1 LAAGSFNRDDGQDA
15 AHGTILPMT
24 TAVTSRNGRRVRKP
38 FLARLAD
45 HSEPYL
51 YSAPALI
58 LIVAVM
64 LVPLVLGMSYAFR
77 DIQLLNP
84 FSGGFIGL
92 DHFRTLSQDKAFFGA
107 LKNTLW
113 WTGASVALQFTFGL
127 ILALLLDKPFR
138 GRGIVQALVF
148 LPWAVPSFLAGLTW
162 AWLFNPVIGPL
173 PHWLFALGLMQQPDN
188 LLSNPY
194 YAMWGPII
202 ANVWW
207 GIPFFAITLLAA
219 LQSIP
224 RDLYEAASID
234 GANWM
239 QRFLSITL
247 PFLAPTIAITVLLR
261 TVWVANFADLI
272 VVMTGGGPADRT
284 QIVASYIFTQA
295 FKALDF
301 GYASAIALVLL
312 VLLLAY
318 SMLII
323 LLRQTLLNKG

>member
-1 LAAGSFNRDDGQDA
+1 
-15 AHGTILPMT
+15 MT
-24 TAVTSRNGRRVRKP
+24 SITDTLDRRHDRRPWLK
-38 FLARLAD
+38 RLAD
-45 HSEPYL
+45 ASEPYL

-58 LIVAVM
+58 LIIAVM
-64 LVPLVLGMSYAFR
+64 LVPLAIGISYAFR

-92 DHFRTLSQDKAFFGA
+92 EHFRDLSKDKAFYWA

-113 WTGASVALQFTFGL
+113 WTGASVVLQFIFGL
-127 ILALLLDKPFR
+127 ILALLLDKPFF
-138 GRGIVQALVF
+138 GRSIVQALVF
-148 LPWAVPSFLAGLTW
+148 LPWAVPSFLAGLNW
-162 AWLFNPVIGPL
+162 SWLFNPVIGPI
-173 PHWLFALGLMQQPDN
+173 PHWLYAMGLMSEPGN
-188 LLSNPY
+188 ILSDPN

-219 LQSIP
+219 LQAIP

-234 GANWM
+234 GAGWFE
-239 QRFLSITL
+239 RFRSITL

-261 TVWVANFADLI
+261 TVWVSNFADLI

-295 FKALDF
+295 FKRLDF

-312 VLLLAY
+312 VLLLSY

-323 LLRQTLLNKG
+323 LLRQTLLNKD

>member
-1 LAAGSFNRDDGQDA
+1 MTSPARADNRRSLTKRMADA
-15 AHGTILPMT
+15 
-24 TAVTSRNGRRVRKP
+24 
-38 FLARLAD
+38 
-45 HSEPYL
+45 SEPYL
-51 YSAPALI
+51 YSAPALV
-58 LIVAVM
+58 LIVVVM
-64 LVPLVLGMSYAFR
+64 LVPLVLGISYAFR

-92 DHFRTLSQDKAFFGA
+92 DHFRALGRDQDFYRA

-113 WTGASVALQFTFGL
+113 WTGASVALQFIFGL
-127 ILALLLDKPFR
+127 ILALLLDKPFY
-138 GRGIVQALVF
+138 GRGLAQALVF
-148 LPWAVPSFLAGLTW
+148 LPWAVPSFLAGLNW

-173 PHWLFALGLMQQPDN
+173 PHWLYALGVLAEPNNILADPA
-188 LLSNPY
+188 L
-194 YAMWGPII
+194 AMWGPIA

-219 LQSIP
+219 LQAIP
-224 RDLYEAASID
+224 RDLYEAAAID
-234 GANWM
+234 GAGPV

-261 TVWVANFADLI
+261 TVWVSNFADLI
-272 VVMTGGGPADRT
+272 IVMTNGGPADRT

-295 FKALDF
+295 FKRLDF

-318 SMLII
+318 SMLIV
-323 LLRQTLLNKG
+323 LLRQSLLNKG

>member
-1 LAAGSFNRDDGQDA
+1 MTSPARADD
-15 AHGTILPMT
+15 
-24 TAVTSRNGRRVRKP
+24 RRSLMK
-38 FLARLAD
+38 RLAD
-45 HSEPYL
+45 ASEPYL
-51 YSAPALI
+51 YSAPALV

-64 LVPLVLGMSYAFR
+64 LVPLALGISYAFR

-92 DHFRTLSQDKAFFGA
+92 DHFRALGRDQDFYRA

-113 WTGASVALQFTFGL
+113 WTGASVALQFIFGL
-127 ILALLLDKPFR
+127 ILALLLDKPFY
-138 GRGIVQALVF
+138 GRGLAQALVF
-148 LPWAVPSFLAGLTW
+148 LPWAVPSFLAGLNW

-173 PHWLFALGLMQQPDN
+173 PHWLYALGVLGEPNNILADPE
-188 LLSNPY
+188 L
-194 YAMWGPII
+194 AMWGPIA

-219 LQSIP
+219 LQAIP
-224 RDLYEAASID
+224 RDLYEAAAID
-234 GANWM
+234 GAGPV

-261 TVWVANFADLI
+261 TVWVSNFADLI
-272 VVMTGGGPADRT
+272 IVMTNGGPADRT

-295 FKALDF
+295 FKRLDF

-318 SMLII
+318 SMLIV
-323 LLRQTLLNKG
+323 LLRQSLLNKG

>member
-1 LAAGSFNRDDGQDA
+1 MTIYADTIDGRHD
-15 AHGTILPMT
+15 
-24 TAVTSRNGRRVRKP
+24 RKTW
-38 FLARLAD
+38 LKRLAD
-45 HSEPYL
+45 GSTPWL
-51 YSAPALI
+51 YSAPSLI
-58 LIVAVM
+58 LIAGVM
-64 LVPLVLGMSYAFR
+64 LVPLVIGISYAFR
-77 DIQLLNP
+77 DIVLLNP

-92 DHFRTLSQDKAFFGA
+92 DHFRALSKDASFRGA

-113 WTGASVALQFTFGL
+113 WTGASVLLQFIFGL

-138 GRGIVQALVF
+138 GRGVVQALVF
-148 LPWAVPSFLAGLTW
+148 LPWAVPSFLAGLNW
-162 AWLFNPVIGPL
+162 AWLFNPVIGPI
-173 PHWLFALGLMQQPDN
+173 PHWLYAMGLTSEPGN
-188 LLSNPY
+188 ILSDPH

-219 LQSIP
+219 LQAIP

-234 GANWM
+234 GAGWF
-239 QRFLSITL
+239 QRFRSITL

-261 TVWVANFADLI
+261 TVWVSNFADLI
-272 VVMTGGGPADRT
+272 VVMTSGGPADRT

-295 FKALDF
+295 FRALDF

-323 LLRQTLLNKG
+323 LLRQMLLKD

>member
-1 LAAGSFNRDDGQDA
+1 
-15 AHGTILPMT
+15 MT
-24 TAVTSRNGRRVRKP
+24 SITDTLDRRHDRRPWLK
-38 FLARLAD
+38 RLAD
-45 HSEPYL
+45 ASEPYL

-58 LIVAVM
+58 LIIAVM
-64 LVPLVLGMSYAFR
+64 LVPLAIGISYAFR

-92 DHFRTLSQDKAFFGA
+92 EHFRDLSKDTAFYWA

-113 WTGASVALQFTFGL
+113 WTGASVALQFIFGL
-127 ILALLLDKPFR
+127 ILALLLDKPFF
-138 GRGIVQALVF
+138 GRSIVQALVF
-148 LPWAVPSFLAGLTW
+148 LPWAVPSFLAGLNW
-162 AWLFNPVIGPL
+162 SWLFNPVIGPI
-173 PHWLFALGLMQQPDN
+173 PHWLYALGLMSEPGN
-188 LLSNPY
+188 ILSDPH
-194 YAMWGPII
+194 YAMWGPIV

-219 LQSIP
+219 LQAIP

-234 GANWM
+234 GAGWFE
-239 QRFLSITL
+239 RFRSITL

-261 TVWVANFADLI
+261 TVWVSNFADLI

-295 FKALDF
+295 FKRLDF

-312 VLLLAY
+312 VFLLTY

-323 LLRQTLLNKG
+323 LLRQTLLNKD